1 MSLKFGD
8 SQQSDYLRPTIRKRK
23 AFPTDSLM
31 LNVLIVDD
39 EPLALDV
46 LETYIN
52 QMPELQL
59 VKRCSN
65 ALEANE
71 ALKIHSV
78 ELMFLDIQMP
88 QLTGIDFVK
97 TLTKPPMVI
106 FTTAYP
112 NYAIQG
118 FDLNAL
124 DYLLKPISLERF
136 MKAVNKALEQ
146 ADLINRENHSASQ
159 AQDGMDFFF
168 VKADKKLVK
177 VNFADII
184 YIEGLKDYVII
195 RLLHGRVI
203 TLQTMKSLEDKLPFG
218 RFKRIHRSYIVAMD
232 KITAIEGN
240 MVEVLEKDKPKLLPI
255 GKNYRDELLELIDK
269 NRL

>member
-1 MSLKFGD
+1 
-8 SQQSDYLRPTIRKRK
+8 
-23 AFPTDSLM
+23 M

-46 LETYIN
+46 LETYVG
-52 QMPELQL
+52 QMPDLHL

-71 ALKIHSV
+71 ALKAHQID
-78 ELMFLDIQMP
+78 LMFLDIQMP

-97 TLTKPPMVI
+97 TLIHPPMVV

-118 FDLNAL
+118 FDLNVL
-124 DYLLKPISLERF
+124 DYLLKPISLDRF

-146 ADLINRENHSASQ
+146 SELAQRDAASSAPATTPQ
-159 AQDGMDFFF
+159 NDGLDFFF

-177 VNFADII
+177 VNFEDII

-195 RLLHGRVI
+195 RLLNGRVI
-203 TLQTMKSLEDKLPFG
+203 TLQTMKSLEDRLPKG
-218 RFKRIHRSYIVAMD
+218 RFKRIHRSYIIAMD
-232 KITAIEGN
+232 KIMAIEGN
-240 MVEVLEKDKPKLLPI
+240 MIEVMEKDRPKLLPI
-255 GKNYRDELLELIDK
+255 GKNYRDELLEMIDK

>member
-1 MSLKFGD
+1 
-8 SQQSDYLRPTIRKRK
+8 
-23 AFPTDSLM
+23 M

-46 LETYIN
+46 LETYIG
-52 QMPELQL
+52 QMPELRL

-71 ALKIHSV
+71 ALKAHDID
-78 ELMFLDIQMP
+78 LMFLDIQMP

-97 TLTKPPMVI
+97 TLTHPPLVV

-136 MKAVNKALEQ
+136 MKAVNKAMEQ
-146 ADLINRENHSASQ
+146 HDLTHRDEDHEDHPNGVLGADGVE
-159 AQDGMDFFF
+159 FFF

-177 VNFADII
+177 VNFDDII

-195 RLLHGRVI
+195 RLAHGRVI
-203 TLQTMKSLEDKLPFG
+203 TLQTMKSLEDRLPQG

-232 KITAIEGN
+232 KIAAIEGS
-240 MVEVLEKDKPKLLPI
+240 MVEVQEKDKPKLLPI
-255 GKNYRDELLELIDK
+255 GKNYKDELLEIIEK